1 MKITFSDNLITGNKT
16 IDDQHRELIS
26 RIDQFIKACE
36 DKDGKVTA
44 IKMLD
49 YLAEYTEFH
58 FTAEEKLQQDVGYP
72 GYTDHKAKHEEFKN
86 TIAVLHNYLDELDG
100 PDQAFVDQVK
110 SKVVD
115 WLFGHIETFDRSI
128 AEYIFLVD
136 HPDRL

>member
-16 IDDQHRELIS
+16 IDDQHRELIA
-26 RIDQFIKACE
+26 RIDKFVKICE
-36 DKDGKVTA
+36 DGDGKVTA
-44 IKMLD
+44 INMLD

-58 FTAEEKLQQDVGYP
+58 FTAEEKLQQDAGYP
-72 GYTDHKAKHEEFKN
+72 GYADHKAKHDEFKS

-110 SKVVD
+110 TKVVD
-115 WLFGHIETFDRSI
+115 WLFGHIETFDRSV

-136 HPDRL
+136 NPGRL